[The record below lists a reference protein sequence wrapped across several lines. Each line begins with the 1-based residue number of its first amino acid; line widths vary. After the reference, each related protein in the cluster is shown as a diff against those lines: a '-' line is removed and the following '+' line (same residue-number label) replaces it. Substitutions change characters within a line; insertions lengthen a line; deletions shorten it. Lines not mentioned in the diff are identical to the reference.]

1 MSEQERRGAG
11 PDRRQTPR
19 GGRRAAD
26 PSGRHPIVLI
36 ADQYEDARTPIA
48 RYLDR
53 YGFEVLEAGS
63 GSQATDLVARHQPH
77 VILSGLQG
85 DDATAFYHS
94 IAGGGSARRVMI
106 VLTSGVNDAIPPE
119 ATAVMAKPFSLRPML
134 EELRRELRVA
144 GAPGPALGT

>member
-1 MSEQERRGAG
+1 MG

-19 GGRRAAD
+19 GGRRAED
-26 PSGRHPIVLI
+26 VSGRHPIVLI

-63 GSQATDLVARHQPH
+63 GSQATDLVARHHPH

-85 DDATAFYHS
+85 DDAAAFYHS
-94 IAGGGSARRVMI
+94 IAGGGPARRVMI

-134 EELRRELRVA
+134 EEVRRELRVA
-144 GAPGPALGT
+144 AAPPLGT